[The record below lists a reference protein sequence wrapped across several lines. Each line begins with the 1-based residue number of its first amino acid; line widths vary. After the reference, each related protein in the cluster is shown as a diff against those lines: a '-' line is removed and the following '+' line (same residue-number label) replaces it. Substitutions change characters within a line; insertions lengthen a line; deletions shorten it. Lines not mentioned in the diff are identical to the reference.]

1 METRLESIMSEEGT
15 AMESLLG
22 GDANV
27 DAPWRLNVN
36 SFRLPGHHH
45 VESPRT
51 AAADCMKKFS
61 TFLLLSL

>member
-1 METRLESIMSEEGT
+1 
-15 AMESLLG
+15 MESLLG

-51 AAADCMKKFS
+51 AAADS
-61 TFLLLSL
+61 